1 MEKIEKVICKQ
12 LELDMSIP
20 RETKSK
26 RSKANENNQ
35 NNSCNTGVN
44 KQSIKDGSKENADQ

>member
-1 MEKIEKVICKQ
+1 MQEIEKVICKQ
-12 LELDMSIP
+12 LEFDLAIP